1 MVCFDDC
8 PILSTPYCL
17 LMYTLLFANNCGLFV
32 VAAKQ
37 NNCLYRDLTE
47 PVKSVDLAK
56 PAESTSD
63 LTQAVK
69 SVDQAKLAES
79 TCSLAKAVKS
89 ASSDVIDA
97 VGGPGRGSRQQGV
110 LLACENNRVEY

>member
-1 MVCFDDC
+1 
-8 PILSTPYCL
+8 
-17 LMYTLLFANNCGLFV
+17 MYTLLFANNYGLFV
-32 VAAKQ
+32 VVVKQ

-63 LTQAVK
+63 LTKAVK
-69 SVDQAKLAES
+69 SVDQTKLAES
-79 TCSLAKAVKS
+79 TSNLAKAVKS
-89 ASSDVIDA
+89 TSGDVIDA
-97 VGGPGRGSRQQGV
+97 VGGPGRGSRQQRV